1 MNYGKPFLFLPDI
14 NNLKDMNNS
23 SLEITENEYCIKL
36 SKDAF
41 DLSLIRQLI
50 KRIQSEQL
58 FFSKKESFNDEDIIS
73 RGRIDE
79 NENFDRLAYK

>member
-1 MNYGKPFLFLPDI
+1 
-14 NNLKDMNNS
+14 MNNS

-58 FFSKKESFNDEDIIS
+58 FFSRKKEGMEEDIIS
-73 RGRIDE
+73 RGAMGTVDT
-79 NENFDRLAYK
+79 FDHLNDK

>member
-1 MNYGKPFLFLPDI
+1 
-14 NNLKDMNNS
+14 MNNS

-36 SKDAF
+36 KKEAF

-58 FFSKKESFNDEDIIS
+58 FFSRSKDYYEEDIIS
-73 RGRIDE
+73 RTTTVLED
-79 NENFDRLAYK
+79 ENFDRLSDK

>member
-1 MNYGKPFLFLPDI
+1 M
-14 NNLKDMNNS
+14 NS

-50 KRIQSEQL
+50 KRIQTEQL
-58 FFSKKESFNDEDIIS
+58 FFSSKRQDLDNDIVQRRLSEEYDESY
-73 RGRIDE
+73 
-79 NENFDRLAYK
+79 DRLSDK

>member
-1 MNYGKPFLFLPDI
+1 
-14 NNLKDMNNS
+14 MNNS

-36 SKDAF
+36 NKDAF

-58 FFSKKESFNDEDIIS
+58 FFNRKHQMDDDIIS
-73 RGRIDE
+73 RGGLDD
-79 NENFDRLAYK
+79 NENFDSLTDK